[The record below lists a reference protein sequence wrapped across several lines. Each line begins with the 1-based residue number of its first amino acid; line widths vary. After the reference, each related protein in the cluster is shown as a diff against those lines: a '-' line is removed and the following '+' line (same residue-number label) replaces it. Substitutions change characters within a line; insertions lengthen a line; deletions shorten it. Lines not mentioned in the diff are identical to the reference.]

1 MLGPALPLVDVLHA
15 NLEEACHLAGVPP
28 MAEAEATARS
38 LRSLAAAFSS
48 RGVGVVAITLGGAG
62 AYVHVSANST
72 RLQRSPALA
81 AAARLWKPSEDVLLP
96 AAPTSGAINA
106 NGAGDAF
113 TAGLLAAMLW
123 PEPLTLHDT
132 LSVALASAR
141 QRIDSKV
148 EPRVTADLLRELG
161 VGTGAGVE
169 A

>member
-1 MLGPALPLVDVLHA
+1 MQFDPSPLDPTPRQNA
-15 NLEEACHLAGVPP
+15 K
-28 MAEAEATARS
+28 TS
-38 LRSLAAAFSS
+38 
-48 RGVGVVAITLGGAG
+48 
-62 AYVHVSANST
+62 HVST
-72 RLQRSPALA
+72 
-81 AAARLWKPSEDVLLP
+81 
-96 AAPTSGAINA
+96 INA